1 MKWENHFTS
10 SLIVLIITHS
20 VQQDTILPAA
30 VTLFVKQFFR
40 ARCYAGLPCCILHYK
55 FSLINLKT
63 QMSDLSEFGSLGFVT
78 KLDFKTSEKE
88 ACYLNHTHRSRKYTF
103 NPTSGYQSIKLVVI
117 FP

>member
-40 ARCYAGLPCCILHYK
+40 ARC
-55 FSLINLKT
+55 
-63 QMSDLSEFGSLGFVT
+63 
-78 KLDFKTSEKE
+78 
-88 ACYLNHTHRSRKYTF
+88 
-103 NPTSGYQSIKLVVI
+103 
-117 FP
+117 

>member
-1 MKWENHFTS
+1 
-10 SLIVLIITHS
+10 
-20 VQQDTILPAA
+20 
-30 VTLFVKQFFR
+30 
-40 ARCYAGLPCCILHYK
+40 
-55 FSLINLKT
+55 
-63 QMSDLSEFGSLGFVT
+63 MSDLSEFGSLGFVT